1 MKSYRPVSLLSMFSE
16 IFERLIYN
24 AMFEHFLDNNLIS
37 LNQTGFK
44 SGDSCINQ
52 LIVIT
57 HYIFKGSDDGL
68 EVRGVFLNKSRI

>member
-1 MKSYRPVSLLSMFSE
+1 
-16 IFERLIYN
+16 
-24 AMFEHFLDNNLIS
+24 MFEHFLDNNLIS
-37 LNQTGFK
+37 FNQTGFK

-68 EVRGVFLNKSRI
+68 EVRGVFLDISRI